1 MAKSTS
7 SFSELAQ
14 MYFPGCATP
23 KNAVRC
29 LQRSNQK
36 MYKIGNIVGR
46 NRLSSLQS
54 PLAFA
59 QAANAY
65 IREIWVTHTLIKF
78 LKRH

>member
-23 KNAVRC
+23 KNAMSAT
-29 LQRSNQK
+29 QHQK

-54 PLAFA
+54 PLAVA

-65 IREIWVTHTLIKF
+65 IREF
-78 LKRH
+78 G